1 MLNVVLPD
9 HVLMPNKRIC
19 LPWGRAAHVSI
30 LTTLKPVSASN
41 CSVKPAFGIPV
52 ILSCATIAAGCALF
66 TSPAIAQ
73 SANEPSSSAI
83 ISPKTEAKA
92 DAAIEPRKPSIAE
105 DSEDISIAV
114 DPFTLLPELPP
125 VPKANATL
133 VGGTV
138 DRIDLVRDRVTIR
151 LFGGGKESFLFDPR
165 TQVYRG
171 GKAVT
176 AADLREG
183 ERIYLD
189 TILDGSSVFARTIR
203 LSAARAT
210 GTSQGVVV
218 KFRSD
223 RNELVLRDALS
234 PNPVEVRVNP
244 STRVVQSGRPLPV
257 SALVPG
263 SLVSISFSSEGGARN
278 TATEISILA
287 QPGTQYT
294 FSGQVVHIDLRTG
307 LLVLNSSTDRKTYE
321 VYLSS
326 SINPDESLQPGA
338 TVKVVTD
345 FDGERYVVR
354 NITINSH

>member
-1 MLNVVLPD
+1 
-9 HVLMPNKRIC
+9 MPNKRIC
-19 LPWGRAAHVSI
+19 LPWGMVARVPI
-30 LTTLKPVSASN
+30 LTTLKPGSASN
-41 CSVKPAFGIPV
+41 SGVKPAFGIRV
-52 ILSCATIAAGCALF
+52 ILSCATMAVGYTLF
-66 TSPAIAQ
+66 TSPAVAQ
-73 SANEPSSSAI
+73 STNESSSSAI
-83 ISPKTEAKA
+83 ISPKAEVKA

-105 DSEDISIAV
+105 DSEDTSIAV
-114 DPFTLLPELPP
+114 DPSTLLPELPP
-125 VPKANATL
+125 VPNANATL

-151 LFGGGKESFLFDPR
+151 VFGGGKETFLFDPR

-171 GKAVT
+171 GKIVT
-176 AADLREG
+176 AADLHQG

-218 KFRSD
+218 KFQSNRGD
-223 RNELVLRDALS
+223 LVLRDALS

-244 STRVVQSGRPLPV
+244 STRVVQSGRALPV

-263 SLVSISFSSEGGARN
+263 SLVSISFSSEGGVRN

-307 LLVLNSSTDRKTYE
+307 LLVLNSSTDHKTYE

-326 SINPDESLQPGA
+326 SINPDERLQPGT
-338 TVKVVTD
+338 TVNVVTD

-354 NITINSH
+354 NITFNSH